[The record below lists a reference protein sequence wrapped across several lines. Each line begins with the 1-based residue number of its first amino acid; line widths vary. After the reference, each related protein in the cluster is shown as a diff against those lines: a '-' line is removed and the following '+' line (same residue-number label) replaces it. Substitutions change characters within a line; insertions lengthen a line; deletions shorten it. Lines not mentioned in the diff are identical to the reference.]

1 MDPLSVAGLGIG
13 VASLAFQAFAGCIKG
28 FVLLSAAHNF
38 DQNSST
44 LLCLLNLQELQLTE
58 WARRAGLLKDPPKL
72 DTRLNELM
80 VRAVLQQLQALL
92 SDTDK
97 LQSRYK
103 MSFKTPP
110 GATQE
115 DVAENT
121 NTKTNERDEGILR
134 STVSNTLRREIMH
147 RAGII
152 SDRGSLPKRLW
163 WAAVDRG
170 KFQEL
175 IETIRTFIVELWKL
189 FDPIRQDQMLQHM
202 QIVLSHVISTSERM
216 DELTTLKD
224 ALQHTSS
231 AIDQSSSN
239 SALASA
245 AGVKSLMISMRSN
258 TTNIVRSTMN
268 RPPKDGHTFESSLP
282 PFQEL
287 DMALIKNFKPIK
299 HCANIGIAD
308 MNGRSVLVECKDMSR
323 QFRAKMIERARDLAY
338 LLSAP
343 KDESFRSLRCEGL
356 TRDNDDAKIAFVFTL
371 PHAQPNG
378 PLQSLRSLFG
388 LSPSV
393 TERIKL
399 ALQLTKSLDY
409 LHTAGWLHKDL
420 RSENILFLP
429 TNQSS
434 TVANPVIAG
443 FAFARLDSPCAI
455 SEQPSADPQHDIYRH
470 PEAMGEPST
479 SFTASKDIYSLGCIL
494 LEIGEWRSLRSL
506 VENVVKVA
514 KPNVSLMELARVRPF
529 LLDDG
534 PKGGLG
540 MLRYRMGD
548 MFAAT
553 TKMMLSGSIPV
564 QWQVADDETALHRP
578 GVLNVAI
585 RELGRCLI

>member
-44 LLCLLNLQELQLTE
+44 LLCLLNLQELQLTG
-58 WARRAGLLKDPPKL
+58 WARRAGLLEDPPTL
-72 DTRLNELM
+72 DLRLNEPM

-92 SDTDK
+92 SDTDR

-103 MSFKTPP
+103 LSFKTPL

-121 NTKTNERDEGILR
+121 KTNESDEGVPR
-134 STVSNTLRREIMH
+134 SIVSNDLRIEVMH

-152 SDRGSLPKRLW
+152 SNRRSFPKRLW
-163 WAAVDRG
+163 WAAIDRE

-175 IETIRTFIVELWKL
+175 IETIRTFTVELWKL
-189 FDPIRQDQMLQHM
+189 FDPIHQDQMLQHM

-224 ALQHTSS
+224 ALQNNSS
-231 AIDQSSSN
+231 SIEQFPSN

-245 AGVKSLMISMRSN
+245 AGVKSLMISMKSN
-258 TTNIVRSTMN
+258 TTNNVYSTVDH
-268 RPPKDGHTFESSLP
+268 PPEDGHAFEPSLP

-287 DMALIKNFKPIK
+287 DIALIKNFKSIK
-299 HCANIGIAD
+299 QCANIGTAD
-308 MNGRSVLVECKDMSR
+308 INGRSVLVEWKDMSR
-323 QFRAKMIERARDLAY
+323 QFRAKMMERARDLAR

-343 KDESFRSLRCEGL
+343 KDKSFRSLRCEGL
-356 TRDNDDAKIAFVFTL
+356 IRDNDNAKIALVFTL

-378 PLQSLRSLFG
+378 SLQSLRSLFG

-399 ALQLTKSLDY
+399 ALQLTKSLHY

-429 TNQSS
+429 TNESS
-434 TVANPVIAG
+434 TVANPVFAG

-470 PEAMGEPST
+470 PDAMGEPST

-506 VENVVKVA
+506 IENVVKVA
-514 KPNVSLMELARVRPF
+514 KPNVSLMELAKVRPF

-553 TKMMLSGSIPV
+553 TKMMLTGNVPV

-578 GVLNVAI
+578 GVLDVAI
-585 RELGRCLI
+585 RELGHCLI

>member
-1 MDPLSVAGLGIG
+1 MDPLSIAGFGIG

-38 DQNSST
+38 NQDSST

-58 WARRAGLLKDPPKL
+58 WARRAGLLEDPPTL
-72 DTRLNELM
+72 DLRLNELM

-92 SDTDK
+92 LDTEK

-103 MSFKTPP
+103 LSFKTPP
-110 GATQE
+110 GAMQE
-115 DVAENT
+115 DAAENT
-121 NTKTNERDEGILR
+121 EANESDGGVLR
-134 STVSNTLRREIMH
+134 STVSNTLRREVMH
-147 RAGII
+147 RAGIV
-152 SDRGSLPKRLW
+152 SSRGNFPKRLW

-175 IETIRTFIVELWKL
+175 IETIRTFTVELWKL

-224 ALQHTSS
+224 ALQNKSS
-231 AIDQSSSN
+231 SIEQPPSN

-258 TTNIVRSTMN
+258 TTKNVSSTVDH
-268 RPPKDGHTFESSLP
+268 PPEDGHAFELSLP

-287 DMALIKNFKPIK
+287 DIALIKNFKSIK
-299 HCANIGIAD
+299 YCANIGTAEI
-308 MNGRSVLVECKDMSR
+308 NGRSVLVEWKDMSR
-323 QFRAKMIERARDLAY
+323 QFRGKMMERARDLAH

-356 TRDNDDAKIAFVFTL
+356 ARDNDSAKIALVFTL
-371 PHAQPNG
+371 PHAQPSG

-399 ALQLTKSLDY
+399 ALQLTKSLRY
-409 LHTAGWLHKDL
+409 FHTAGWLHKDL

-429 TNQSS
+429 TNESS
-434 TVANPVIAG
+434 TVVNPVFAG
-443 FAFARLDSPCAI
+443 FVFARLDSPCAI

-470 PEAMGEPST
+470 PDAMGEPST
-479 SFTASKDIYSLGCIL
+479 SFTASRDIYSLGCIL

-506 VENVVKVA
+506 VEKVVNVA
-514 KPNVSLMELARVRPF
+514 KSNVSLIELAKVRPF

-548 MFAAT
+548 IFAAS
-553 TKMMLSGSIPV
+553 TKMMLSGNIPA
-564 QWQVADDETALHRP
+564 QWQVADEKAALHMPR
-578 GVLNVAI
+578 VLDVAI
-585 RELGRCLI
+585 RELSYCLI

>member
-13 VASLAFQAFAGCIKG
+13 VVSLAFQAFAGCIKG

-58 WARRAGLLKDPPKL
+58 WARRAGLLEDPPSL
-72 DTRLNELM
+72 DMRLNELM
-80 VRAVLQQLQALL
+80 VRAVLQQLQVLL

-103 MSFKTPP
+103 ISFKTPQ

-115 DVAENT
+115 DVTENT
-121 NTKTNERDEGILR
+121 GTNESDESILR
-134 STVSNTLRREIMH
+134 STVSNNLRREIMH

-152 SDRGSLPKRLW
+152 SDRRSFPKRLW

-175 IETIRTFIVELWKL
+175 IETIRTFTVELWKL

-216 DELTTLKD
+216 DELTTLKN
-224 ALQHTSS
+224 ALQNKSS
-231 AIDQSSSN
+231 SIEQSPSN

-258 TTNIVRSTMN
+258 TTNIMRSTVN
-268 RPPKDGHTFESSLP
+268 HPPEGGHASESSLP

-287 DMALIKNFKPIK
+287 DIALIKNFKSIK
-299 HCANIGIAD
+299 HSANIGTAD
-308 MNGRSVLVECKDMSR
+308 MNGRPVLVEWKDVSR
-323 QFRAKMIERARDLAY
+323 QFRAKMMERARDLAY

-343 KDESFRSLRCEGL
+343 KDESFRSLRCEGIA
-356 TRDNDDAKIAFVFTL
+356 RDNDNAKIAFVFTL
-371 PHAQPNG
+371 PHAQPNSV
-378 PLQSLRSLFG
+378 LQSLRSLFG
-388 LSPSV
+388 LNPSV

-399 ALQLTKSLDY
+399 ALQLTKTLRFF
-409 LHTAGWLHKDL
+409 HTAGWLHKDL

-429 TNQSS
+429 SNESS
-434 TVANPVIAG
+434 TVANPVFAG

-470 PEAMGEPST
+470 PDAMGEPST
-479 SFTASKDIYSLGCIL
+479 SFTASKDVYSLGCIL

-506 VENVVKVA
+506 VENVVKTGQ
-514 KPNVSLMELARVRPF
+514 PSVSLLELAKVRPF

-548 MFAAT
+548 IFAAT
-553 TKMMLSGSIPV
+553 TKMMLSGSIPS
-564 QWQVADDETALHRP
+564 QWQVAGDETALHSP
-578 GVLNVAI
+578 GVLDVAI
-585 RELGRCLI
+585 RELGHCLI